1 MIVVRLKFVT
11 LPDLLWGHVLYRF
24 SSLFFPLRPRSFFHS
39 REYLNLQKNG
49 GNSASKFRAYVSNRP
64 QGRFHATFFRFTP
77 CHLFIPCLVS
87 HYFSRCISKCSVLD
101 DPRNRFIGLYIY
113 IAFRVASFGRRDLLR
128 KSFVEEKS
136 WRKYKSEYIKH
147 RLG

>member
-1 MIVVRLKFVT
+1 MGTRP
-11 LPDLLWGHVLYRF
+11 LPIFLVIF
-24 SSLFFPLRPRSFFHS
+24 SSTAAFFFSFS
-39 REYLNLQKNG
+39 RISQPVKKRW
-49 GNSASKFRAYVSNRP
+49 KFREQISSVREQPSP
-64 QGRFHATFFRFTP
+64 GTFPCHFLPFRFTP

-113 IAFRVASFGRRDLLR
+113 IYIAFRVASFGRRDLLR
-128 KSFVEEKS
+128 KSFVKEKS